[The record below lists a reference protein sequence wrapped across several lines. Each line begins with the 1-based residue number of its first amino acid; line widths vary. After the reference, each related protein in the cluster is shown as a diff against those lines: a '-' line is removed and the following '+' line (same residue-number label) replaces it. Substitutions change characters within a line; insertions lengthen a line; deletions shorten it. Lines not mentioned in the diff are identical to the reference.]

1 MVQDASH
8 MKSPG
13 SLMCRGSTKCQ
24 LFTLLFTSY
33 GIGNIQQGFPHP
45 GDEAE
50 GTGTVLRKE
59 GGAEEAFL
67 AQDH

>member
-1 MVQDASH
+1 MPV
-8 MKSPG
+8 
-13 SLMCRGSTKCQ
+13 
-24 LFTLLFTSY
+24 FTLLFTSY

-45 GDEAE
+45 RDEAE